1 MYILGISAY
10 YHDSAAAILKDGE
23 IIAAAQEERFTRKK
37 HDEGFPHHAVLFCL
51 KQAGISLSEVEAI
64 VFYDKPLLKFERLLE
79 TYMVNA
85 PKGFRSFLKAI
96 PLWLKQKLFFKR
108 ELYKALDQV
117 GTYDKQHLKILFTEH
132 HVSHAASTFF
142 ASPFYEAAVLTID
155 GVGEWA
161 TTTISKGEGNKL
173 TVLKETHFPH
183 SLGLFYSAIT
193 YYCGFKVN
201 SGEYKLMGLA
211 PYGNRD
217 SEEVKALVQILK
229 AHLITVYQ
237 DGSLFLEQ
245 RYFNY
250 ATGLR
255 MANDALWESILNF
268 KKREAEEPLTQNY
281 INLALAG
288 QIITEEV
295 VLLLAKEAVKITGCD
310 HLCLAGGVALNCVA
324 NGKLVQ
330 ENIAKHVYIQ
340 PASGDCGGALGAG
353 WVAHYIYFDEERKL
367 TGQRDNMKGAYLGP
381 AFNKADIDQVLEGF
395 DVTANY
401 IKNFSELAELTATHL
416 SEGRIIGWFQGN
428 MEFGPRALGNR
439 SILADAR
446 DTGIQK
452 RLNLSIK
459 FRESFRPFAPSV
471 LEEYA
476 KDYFDLK
483 SDSPYMLQT
492 QPLLE
497 RHRLALPEGYDSKG
511 LEEKLHTGKS
521 KFPAIT
527 HVDFSA
533 RIQTVSKET
542 NPRYHELISAFY
554 AKTQCP
560 MLVNTSF
567 NLRGE
572 PVVCTPYDALNCFMN
587 TNIDYLVLENYFI
600 TKNNPRVIEANPTQ
614 TLD

>member
-1 MYILGISAY
+1 MYVLGISAY
-10 YHDSAAAILKDGE
+10 YHDSAAALLKEGV
-23 IIAAAQEERFTRKK
+23 IVAAAQEERFTRKK
-37 HDEGFPHHAVLFCL
+37 HDESFPKQAIEFCL
-51 KQAGISLSEVEAI
+51 KQANINLGDLDAI

-108 ELYKALDQV
+108 ELYKALDEI
-117 GTYDKQHLKILFTEH
+117 GGYDKKKLNILFTEH

-142 ASPFYEAAVLTID
+142 ASPFSEAAVLTID

-173 TVLKETHFPH
+173 TILKETHFPH

-211 PYGNRD
+211 PYGDRD
-217 SEEVKALVQILK
+217 SEEVARLVKLLK
-229 AHLITVYQ
+229 EHLITVYE
-237 DGSLFLEQ
+237 DGSLFLDQ
-245 RYFNY
+245 HYFNY
-250 ATGLR
+250 ATGLT
-255 MANDALWESILNF
+255 MANDKRWEEFLNF
-268 KKREAEEPLTQNY
+268 KKREAESPLAQEY
-281 INLALAG
+281 INLALAA

-295 VLLLAKEAVKITGCD
+295 VLLLAKEALKITGSD
-310 HLCLAGGVALNCVA
+310 YLCLAGGVALNCVA
-324 NGKLVQ
+324 NGKLVR
-330 ENIAKHVYIQ
+330 EGIAKDIYLQ
-340 PASGDCGGALGAG
+340 PASGDCGGALGAA
-353 WVAHYIYFDEERKL
+353 WAAHYIYFEKERII
-367 TGQRDNMKGAYLGP
+367 TQPDSMQGAYLGTEYTS
-381 AFNKADIDQVLEGF
+381 AEIEEAVCLF
-395 DVTANY
+395 DVSANHIENFENLTQQTAAY
-401 IKNFSELAELTATHL
+401 LK
-416 SEGRIIGWFQGN
+416 EGKIIGWFQGR

-446 DTGIQK
+446 DAGIQK

-459 FRESFRPFAPSV
+459 FRESFRPFAPAV

-476 KDYFDLK
+476 ADYFDLK
-483 SDSPYMLQT
+483 NDSPYMLQT
-492 QPLLE
+492 QALSE
-497 RHRLALPEGYDSKG
+497 AHRLPLPSTYAGSDLG
-511 LEEKLHTGKS
+511 DKLHTLKS

-533 RIQTVSKET
+533 RIQTVHKAA
-542 NPRYHELISAFY
+542 NPRFHALISAFHSQ
-554 AKTQCP
+554 TQCP

-572 PVVCTPYDALNCFMN
+572 PIVCTPQDALNCLMN
-587 TNIDYLVLENYFI
+587 TNIDYLVLGNYI
-600 TKNNPRVIEANPTQ
+600 IKKNNPVEMMANPNQ
-614 TLD
+614 TPD